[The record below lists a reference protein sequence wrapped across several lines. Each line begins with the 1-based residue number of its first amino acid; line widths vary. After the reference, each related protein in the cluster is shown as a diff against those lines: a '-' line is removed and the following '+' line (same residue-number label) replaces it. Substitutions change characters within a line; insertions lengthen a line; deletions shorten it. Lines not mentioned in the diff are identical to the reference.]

1 MVRREKTISFRFIL
15 DFTKLKFKLKV
26 STVTKKDRTR
36 SKLVLH
42 LLPLTSTN
50 RDFKKKSLNI

>member
-15 DFTKLKFKLKV
+15 DFSKLKFKLKV
-26 STVTKKDRTR
+26 STVTKMDRT
-36 SKLVLH
+36 KLVFH

-50 RDFKKKSLNI
+50 MDLKKESLNI